1 MSVNIEENIK
11 AFEQELIEE
20 EKKEKT
26 IKQYLKYI
34 YEFIEYTKIEKAEDI
49 TKEMLIDYKEH
60 LKEIHPKESSINIK
74 IIIINKFVTFMDLPN
89 KLKLKQIKV
98 QKKTTL
104 ENVLN
109 EKEYNRLL
117 EWALKLNRPRMYY
130 LMETLAGTGIR
141 ISELEYITVEAVK
154 KGNADFYNK
163 GKKRPV
169 PIKNSLQKDLK
180 RYCEEANITE
190 EIICKS
196 RQGNPLDDSYV
207 WRQLQ
212 DIAGKARGGLSK
224 DKVHAHSF
232 RHLFAKDFLANGGD
246 LATLADILGHS
257 SLETTRIYTTMSIA
271 EQRALLNKM
280 DKRKKQRNLV
290 NV

>member
-1 MSVNIEENIK
+1 MEDKIK
-11 AFEQELIEE
+11 EFRQELIEE

-26 IKQYLKYI
+26 INQYLKYI
-34 YEFIEYTKIEKAEDI
+34 YEFIDYTKITKPEDI
-49 TKEMLIDYKEH
+49 NKEMLIDYKEH

-74 IIIINKFVTFMDLPN
+74 IIIINKFVAFLELDDKM
-89 KLKLKQIKV
+89 KLKQIKV

-141 ISELEYITVEAVK
+141 ISELQYITVEAVK
-154 KGNADFYNK
+154 KGNADFFNK

-169 PIKNSLQKDLK
+169 PIKNSLQKDLR

-190 EIICKS
+190 GIIFKS
-196 RQGNPLDDSYV
+196 RNGNPLDDSYV

-212 DIAGKARGGLSK
+212 DIARKSKRGL
-224 DKVHAHSF
+224 V
-232 RHLFAKDFLANGGD
+232 
-246 LATLADILGHS
+246 
-257 SLETTRIYTTMSIA
+257 
-271 EQRALLNKM
+271 
-280 DKRKKQRNLV
+280 KR
-290 NV
+290 

>member
-1 MSVNIEENIK
+1 MEDKIK
-11 AFEQELIEE
+11 EFRQELIEE

-26 IKQYLKYI
+26 INQYLKYI
-34 YEFIEYTKIEKAEDI
+34 YEFIDYTKITKPEDI
-49 TKEMLIDYKEH
+49 NKEMLIDYKEH

-74 IIIINKFVTFMDLPN
+74 IIIINKFVTFLELDDKM
-89 KLKLKQIKV
+89 KLKQIKV

-141 ISELEYITVEAVK
+141 ISELQYITVEAVK
-154 KGNADFYNK
+154 KGNADFFNK

-190 EIICKS
+190 GIIFKS
-196 RQGNPLDDSYV
+196 RNGNPLDDSYV

-212 DIAGKARGGLSK
+212 DIARKSKRGL
-224 DKVHAHSF
+224 V
-232 RHLFAKDFLANGGD
+232 
-246 LATLADILGHS
+246 
-257 SLETTRIYTTMSIA
+257 
-271 EQRALLNKM
+271 
-280 DKRKKQRNLV
+280 KR
-290 NV
+290 